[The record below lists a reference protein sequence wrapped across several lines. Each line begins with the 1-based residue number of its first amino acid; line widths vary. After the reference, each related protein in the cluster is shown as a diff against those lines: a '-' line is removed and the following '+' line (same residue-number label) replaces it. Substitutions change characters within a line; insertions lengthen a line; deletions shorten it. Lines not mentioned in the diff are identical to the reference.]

1 MSWYIRKS
9 LSLGPLRLNSSRSGL
24 GASFGVKGAR
34 ISVGP
39 RGSYVHVGRGG
50 LYYRQNLV
58 PHPARPRTPSAP
70 TPVPAETLH
79 EIESGDIGHMVDVSS
94 ADLLTE
100 LNRVNGRISRFPL
113 ALVITLLLVAA
124 LIAAPILL
132 EAQLPPSDKALET
145 GRVPTAEVLRDR
157 LYRQPQSLRASS
169 SLWWSAGATTL
180 AVLSIPLL
188 IWARRRDVRDG
199 KVTLKYDLEPD
210 AEAAFSSLITAFTQF
225 GESRGFWHI
234 TARGANQ
241 DWKRHAGADSVVNR
255 RSVTPGVSLPRRVEC
270 NLAVP
275 ALPAGRQNLYF
286 FPDRLL
292 VYDSNGVGAVPYTDL
307 DASSSQVRFREDSG
321 VPSDG
326 EVIGN
331 TWLYVNRNGGPDRR
345 FRNNR
350 EILIVLYGQLSL
362 ESASGLKEVFQASK
376 PTTVDGLVA
385 ALEQLRRQP

>member
-58 PHPARPRTPSAP
+58 PHPARPRTPSAS

-234 TARGANQ
+234 TARGATQ

-345 FRNNR
+345 LRNNR
-350 EILIVLYGQLSL
+350 EIPIVCTDNFH
-362 ESASGLKEVFQASK
+362 LK
-376 PTTVDGLVA
+376 
-385 ALEQLRRQP
+385 ALRA

>member
-1 MSWYIRKS
+1 MGWHIRKS
-9 LSLGPLRLNSSRSGL
+9 LGLDPLRLNLSRSGL

-34 ISVGP
+34 IGVGP

-58 PHPARPRTPSAP
+58 PHPARPRTPSAS

-113 ALVITLLLVAA
+113 ALVITLLLVTA

-145 GRVPTAEVLRDR
+145 GRVPTAEVLRER

-210 AEAAFSSLITAFTQF
+210 AEAAFSRLITAFTQF
-225 GESRGFWHI
+225 GESRGLWHI
-234 TARGANQ
+234 TARGATQ
-241 DWKRHAGADSVVNR
+241 DWKRHAGADSLVNR
-255 RSVTPGVSLPRRVEC
+255 RSLTPRVSLPRRVE
-270 NLAVP
+270 
-275 ALPAGRQNLYF
+275 
-286 FPDRLL
+286 
-292 VYDSNGVGAVPYTDL
+292 
-307 DASSSQVRFREDSG
+307 
-321 VPSDG
+321 
-326 EVIGN
+326 
-331 TWLYVNRNGGPDRR
+331 
-345 FRNNR
+345 
-350 EILIVLYGQLSL
+350 
-362 ESASGLKEVFQASK
+362 
-376 PTTVDGLVA
+376 
-385 ALEQLRRQP
+385 